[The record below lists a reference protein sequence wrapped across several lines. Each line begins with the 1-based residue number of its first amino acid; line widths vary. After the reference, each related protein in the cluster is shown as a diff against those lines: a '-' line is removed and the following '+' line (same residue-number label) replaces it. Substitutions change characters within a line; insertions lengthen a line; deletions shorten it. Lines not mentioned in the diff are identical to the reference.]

1 MPFLQQFKVGTKLA
15 LGFGAVLSAIL
26 VVAAFSIY
34 QLSVISDR
42 SQEIATVHLSG
53 VRDALLIS
61 ESATRYRVR
70 EYRLAMTP
78 PEEIEKVAQRME
90 LAVEAVDKHRK
101 SYEASIS
108 DSEERGLYDEFVK
121 RWDTYRTTSQ
131 SMKSKLQSGDR
142 EGAMAVMTSDS
153 LKTFDAVVE
162 SLKAMSQY
170 NDKAAQSASDEA
182 AAMAARARNLI
193 IGVVVIALLLG
204 VGLSIGISR
213 AVTRPL
219 NGALTLAEAVSEG
232 DLTHDLQAKGDDELA
247 KLTRALGKM
256 VLQLRSVVGEVR
268 GGVNAVSMA
277 SGEIASGS
285 HNLSS
290 RTEEAAASL
299 QETASAMEEL
309 TGTMSHAADTAQ
321 QANQL
326 ATHATGSAQRGGEV
340 VSRVVHNMGQITDSS
355 RKISDIIGVIDGI
368 AFQTNILALNAAVEA
383 ARAGEQGR
391 GFAVVAGEV
400 RTLAQRSAQA
410 AKEIKQ
416 LITESVE
423 TVESG
428 SRLVKDAGQV
438 MEEIVSSVQRVTD
451 LMGELAAASSEQKNG
466 IGQINIAVTQL
477 DQVTQQNAA
486 LVEET
491 AAAASSL
498 SDQANRLRTVVSIF
512 KVGVGD
518 GADNGLADTITKQVI
533 HRAKSPMPPK
543 APVAAPVSRPAMA
556 AAVGRNPVTKAAL
569 PPAAPSAASAA
580 SADDWETF

>member
-1 MPFLQQFKVGTKLA
+1 MLLLQQFKVGTKLA
-15 LGFGAVLSAIL
+15 LGFGAVLTAIL
-26 VVAAFSIY
+26 VVAGFSIY
-34 QLSVISDR
+34 QLKLISDR

-70 EYRLAMTP
+70 EYRLAMTK

-90 LAVEAVDKHRK
+90 AAVEAVDKHRK

-108 DSEERGLYDEFVK
+108 GEEERGLYNEFVK
-121 RWDTYRTTSQ
+121 RWDTYRATSQ
-131 SMKSKLQSGDR
+131 AMKSKLQAGDR
-142 EGAMAVMTSDS
+142 EGAMAIMTTDS
-153 LKTFDAVVE
+153 LKHFDGVVE
-162 SLKAMSQY
+162 SLKAMSEF
-170 NDKAAQSASDEA
+170 NDKSAQAASDEA

-193 IGVVVIALLLG
+193 LGVVGLALLG
-204 VGLSIGISR
+204 GIGLSMSISR

-219 NGALTLAEAVSEG
+219 LGALTLAEAVSDG
-232 DLTHDLQAKGDDELA
+232 DLTHSLNASGDDELA
-247 KLTRALGKM
+247 KLTRALVKM
-256 VLQLRSVVGEVR
+256 VDQLRSVVGEVR
-268 GGVNAVSMA
+268 GGVHAVSMA

-326 ATHATGSAQRGGEV
+326 AVHATSSAQRGGDV
-340 VSRVVHNMGQITDSS
+340 VSRVVNNMGQITDSS

-410 AKEIKQ
+410 AKEIKL

-428 SRLVKDAGQV
+428 SQLVKDAGQV

-498 SDQANRLRTVVSIF
+498 SEQAKRLNTVVSVF
-512 KVGVGD
+512 KVGTEGTA
-518 GADNGLADTITKQVI
+518 ADPASADTMTRQVI
-533 HRAKSPMPPK
+533 HRAKSPVRPP
-543 APVAAPVSRPAMA
+543 AVARRPAAP
-556 AAVGRNPVTKAAL
+556 AVGKSSAATAAL
-569 PPAAPSAASAA
+569 PPSAPAATTAASP
-580 SADDWETF
+580 DDWETF

>member
-1 MPFLQQFKVGTKLA
+1 MLLLQQFKVGTKLA
-15 LGFGAVLSAIL
+15 LGFGAVLTAIL
-26 VVAAFSIY
+26 VVAGFSIY
-34 QLSVISDR
+34 QLKLISDR

-70 EYRLAMTP
+70 EYRLAMTK

-90 LAVEAVDKHRK
+90 AAVEAVDKHRK

-108 DSEERGLYDEFVK
+108 GEEERGLYNEFVK
-121 RWDTYRTTSQ
+121 RWDTYRATSQ
-131 SMKSKLQSGDR
+131 AMKSKLQAGDR
-142 EGAMAVMTSDS
+142 EGAMAIMTTDS
-153 LKTFDAVVE
+153 LKHFDGVVE
-162 SLKAMSQY
+162 SLKAMSEF
-170 NDKAAQSASDEA
+170 NDKSAQAASDEA

-193 IGVVVIALLLG
+193 LGVVGLALLG
-204 VGLSIGISR
+204 GIGLSMSISR

-219 NGALTLAEAVSEG
+219 LGALTLAEAVSDG
-232 DLTHDLQAKGDDELA
+232 DLTHSLNASGDDELA
-247 KLTRALGKM
+247 KLTRALVKM
-256 VLQLRSVVGEVR
+256 VDQLRSVVGEVR
-268 GGVNAVSMA
+268 GGVHAVSMA

-326 ATHATGSAQRGGEV
+326 AVHATSSAQRGGDV
-340 VSRVVHNMGQITDSS
+340 VSRVVNNMGQITDSS

-410 AKEIKQ
+410 AKEIKL

-428 SRLVKDAGQV
+428 SQLVKDAGQV

-486 LVEET
+486 LVEES

-498 SDQANRLRTVVSIF
+498 SEQAKRLNTVVSVF
-512 KVGVGD
+512 KVGTEGTA
-518 GADNGLADTITKQVI
+518 ADPASADTMTRQVI
-533 HRAKSPMPPK
+533 HRAKSPVRPP
-543 APVAAPVSRPAMA
+543 AVARRPAAP
-556 AAVGRNPVTKAAL
+556 AVGKSSAATAAL
-569 PPAAPSAASAA
+569 PPSAPAATTAASP
-580 SADDWETF
+580 DDWETF

>member
-1 MPFLQQFKVGTKLA
+1 MNFLQQFKVGTKLA
-15 LGFGAVLSAIL
+15 LGFGAVLAAIL
-26 VVAAFSIY
+26 VVASFSIY
-34 QLSVISDR
+34 QLSLISDR

-70 EYRLAMTP
+70 EYRLAMTK
-78 PEEIEKVAQRME
+78 PEDIEKVAQRME
-90 LAVEAVDKHRK
+90 AAVEAVNKHRK
-101 SYEASIS
+101 SYEASIAGA
-108 DSEERGLYDEFVK
+108 DERALYDEFVK
-121 RWDTYRTTSQ
+121 RWEAYRTTSQ
-131 SMKSKLQSGDR
+131 SMKAKLQADDR
-142 EGAMAVMTSDS
+142 EGAMAVMTSES

-162 SLKAMSQY
+162 SLKAMSEF
-170 NDKAAQSASDEA
+170 NDKSAQAASEEA
-182 AAMAARARNLI
+182 ATMAARARNLI
-193 IGVVVIALLLG
+193 VGVVAVALLLG
-204 VGLSIGISR
+204 VCLSVGISR

-219 NGALTLAEAVSEG
+219 RGALALAQAVSDG
-232 DLTHDLQAKGDDELA
+232 DLTHSLKASGDDELA
-247 KLTRALGKM
+247 KLSRALVKM
-256 VLQLRSVVGEVR
+256 VDQLRSVVGEVR
-268 GGVNAVSMA
+268 GGVHAVSMA
-277 SGEIASGS
+277 SGEIAAGS
-285 HNLSS
+285 HNLSA

-326 ATHATGSAQRGGEV
+326 ASHATGSAQRGGEV
-340 VSRVVHNMGQITDSS
+340 VSRVVSNMGQITDSS

-477 DQVTQQNAA
+477 DQVTQQNSA

-498 SDQANRLRTVVSIF
+498 SEQAKRLNTVVSVF
-512 KVGVGD
+512 KVGTEG
-518 GADNGLADTITKQVI
+518 GQADPSSADAVTRQVI
-533 HRAKSPMPPK
+533 HRAKSPSP
-543 APVAAPVSRPAMA
+543 AARPVAPPSRPAVPAMSKTPA
-556 AAVGRNPVTKAAL
+556 ARATAL
-569 PPAAPSAASAA
+569 PPAQPAATAAAS
-580 SADDWETF
+580 SDDWETF